1 MAATGVQYCQLCM
14 LFCDGIVSRRGFPGK
29 KAFAAEINR
38 SKKIAQQFSLP
49 VRDKNNFFKERAY
62 SCHKTD
68 LAVAP
73 AVSYRL
79 IRRSLARLPCS

>member
-1 MAATGVQYCQLCM
+1 MAATDVQYRQLCI
-14 LFCDGIVSRRGFPGK
+14 LFCDGIVSRRDFPRK

-49 VRDKNNFFKERAY
+49 VRNQNNFFKERAY
-62 SCHKTD
+62 SCHKAD
-68 LAVAP
+68 MAVAP

-79 IRRSLARLPCS
+79 IRRSLARLPCA